1 MQVRTH
7 AQKYFQKLSTMVIL
21 PIPCDTQNSRSSQ
34 SFSKRRVRETI
45 TRVKYEEPEKT
56 ESSESST
63 TLSPKSDSTMNAENE
78 KRLRKTGKS
87 APHSSEGAVDS
98 RPIAVVSRAPVP
110 ELNYAEVDLIC
121 NSFSQ
126 YGWEGVVMDS
136 SSPYRSLSPFEQEV
150 GTVHKHHV

>member
-21 PIPCDTQNSRSSQ
+21 LIPCDTQNSRSSQ

-87 APHSSEGAVDS
+87 APHSSEAAVDS

-126 YGWEGVVMDS
+126 
-136 SSPYRSLSPFEQEV
+136 
-150 GTVHKHHV
+150 